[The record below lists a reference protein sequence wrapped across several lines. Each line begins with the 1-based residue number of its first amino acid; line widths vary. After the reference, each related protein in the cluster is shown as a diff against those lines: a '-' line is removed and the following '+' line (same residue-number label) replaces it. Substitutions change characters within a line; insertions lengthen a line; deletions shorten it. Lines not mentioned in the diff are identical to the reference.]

1 MDDEPKTVKELLVEL
16 KDASELMV
24 DLAYAAVFFN
34 EEKLAREVGRLEE
47 RMDGHL
53 RRLRIMAMLAARS
66 PEDAEGMAGVLW
78 IADAIERIGDAASDI
93 ARVVAARL
101 GIPDALRQ
109 DLRHADEMT
118 ARVKIRSEAPAAGRT
133 LRDLSLPTETG
144 MWVMAIRGGMNWRF
158 DPGPDDVVSEH
169 DVLLVRGPE
178 EGVNLVRELAGAAPL
193 AQVQEDDAPA
203 LSELDRAVDILV
215 EMKDLSEAAV
225 GLAYSSL
232 LFNNRSLAA
241 EVGALE
247 ARSDILHD
255 ELESWVLRA
264 APEARNPDELRG
276 LLRLASASEYVCD
289 SARDMTWYV
298 EHGEPLHPVV
308 QMALGGDGGDVRRDG
323 RGGGLAGRRHVAAG
337 APRGDRDRD
346 VRPGGAARSEMDLPA
361 ASGVRLHGRRP
372 IDLGRP
378 RGRRGRAPGAL
389 QRRPARRRGALMD
402 AYVYMQVAPGK
413 VPSVLTQL
421 AGRAGL
427 RKALAV
433 VGNWDVLVQIE
444 GPDLDQIA
452 ATVLSQLHGVDG
464 VIRTLTTPVVP
475 ADRVGVAGFGNV
487 QAPPIVAGACY
498 VHVQAQAG
506 AAAGLVER
514 VSEMQ
519 DVAGVAVLGGDWDLL
534 ICIAQPWE
542 VASGVVLEEIHSLP
556 GVERT
561 STLVSI
567 AYEEP
572 DEDRDQFSA
581 WI

>member
-1 MDDEPKTVKELLVEL
+1 
-16 KDASELMV
+16 
-24 DLAYAAVFFN
+24 
-34 EEKLAREVGRLEE
+34 
-47 RMDGHL
+47 
-53 RRLRIMAMLAARS
+53 
-66 PEDAEGMAGVLW
+66 
-78 IADAIERIGDAASDI
+78 
-93 ARVVAARL
+93 
-101 GIPDALRQ
+101 
-109 DLRHADEMT
+109 
-118 ARVKIRSEAPAAGRT
+118 
-133 LRDLSLPTETG
+133 
-144 MWVMAIRGGMNWRF
+144 
-158 DPGPDDVVSEH
+158 
-169 DVLLVRGPE
+169 
-178 EGVNLVRELAGAAPL
+178 
-193 AQVQEDDAPA
+193 
-203 LSELDRAVDILV
+203 
-215 EMKDLSEAAV
+215 
-225 GLAYSSL
+225 
-232 LFNNRSLAA
+232 
-241 EVGALE
+241 
-247 ARSDILHD
+247 
-255 ELESWVLRA
+255 
-264 APEARNPDELRG
+264 
-276 LLRLASASEYVCD
+276 
-289 SARDMTWYV
+289 
-298 EHGEPLHPVV
+298 
-308 QMALGGDGGDVRRDG
+308 
-323 RGGGLAGRRHVAAG
+323 
-337 APRGDRDRD
+337 
-346 VRPGGAARSEMDLPA
+346 
-361 ASGVRLHGRRP
+361 
-372 IDLGRP
+372 
-378 RGRRGRAPGAL
+378 
-389 QRRPARRRGALMD
+389 MD

-433 VGNWDVLVQIE
+433 VGKWDVLVQIE

-556 GVERT
+556 GVGRT